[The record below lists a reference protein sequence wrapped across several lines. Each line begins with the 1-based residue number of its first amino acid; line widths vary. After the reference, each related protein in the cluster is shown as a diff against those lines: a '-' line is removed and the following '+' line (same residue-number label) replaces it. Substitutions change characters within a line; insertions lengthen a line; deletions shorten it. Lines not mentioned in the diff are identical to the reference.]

1 MNNLLNT
8 AARHGLPG
16 LATDIIANLCGT
28 EIPLQEHHVAAV
40 IDALVAAD
48 QINDAFKAIQSLD
61 PDLTISTA
69 RTMHSAFRA
78 VSKDVESVDQ
88 AYGYLEEIA
97 KDSDPVSLL
106 ALNVVI
112 SAAVAVEDMQRAMG
126 IYKASSDFRVKP
138 NVDTINTLLSGCI
151 LLSHRTLGDRI
162 MTESREGGIKP
173 DAGTYER
180 YIVLC
185 LTQPTYEDAF
195 FYLEEMKGAG
205 FKPTFKVYDSI
216 IRRAL
221 RAHDSRWKLAM
232 AELLEAKYRV
242 TPGLKALIDRHEL
255 GQLKLH
261 VASLRQA
268 DVSTASIQDGRLTSM
283 S

>member
-1 MNNLLNT
+1 MNNALNT

-16 LATDIIANLCGT
+16 LASDIIANLCGT
-28 EIPLQEHHVAAV
+28 EIPLQEHHIAAV
-40 IDALVAAD
+40 IDSLVAAE
-48 QINDAFKAIQSLD
+48 QIKDAFKAIQTLD
-61 PDLTISTA
+61 PDLTVSTA

-78 VSKDVESVDQ
+78 VSKDVEPVDR
-88 AYGYLEEIA
+88 AYGFLEEIA
-97 KDSDPVSLL
+97 KGPDPVSLS

-112 SAAVAVEDMQRAMG
+112 ASAVAIEDMQRAMG
-126 IYKASSDFRVKP
+126 IYKAAFDFGVKP

-162 MTESREGGIKP
+162 MTESRDAGIKP

-180 YIVLC
+180 YIILC

-221 RAHDSRWKLAM
+221 RAQDSRWKL
-232 AELLEAKYRV
+232 
-242 TPGLKALIDRHEL
+242 
-255 GQLKLH
+255 
-261 VASLRQA
+261 
-268 DVSTASIQDGRLTSM
+268 
-283 S
+283 

>member
-1 MNNLLNT
+1 
-8 AARHGLPG
+8 
-16 LATDIIANLCGT
+16 
-28 EIPLQEHHVAAV
+28 
-40 IDALVAAD
+40 
-48 QINDAFKAIQSLD
+48 
-61 PDLTISTA
+61 
-69 RTMHSAFRA
+69 
-78 VSKDVESVDQ
+78 
-88 AYGYLEEIA
+88 
-97 KDSDPVSLL
+97 
-106 ALNVVI
+106 LNVVI

-126 IYKASSDFRVKP
+126 IYKAASDFGVKP

-162 MTESREGGIKP
+162 MTESRDAGIKP

-205 FKPTFKVYDSI
+205 FKPTLKVYDSI

-255 GQLKLH
+255 
-261 VASLRQA
+261 
-268 DVSTASIQDGRLTSM
+268 ASIQDGRLTSM